1 MSKWINIEDS
11 LPELHLEVI
20 VGNKYDVSTD
30 YLISNGNSNGDEEI
44 EWLKHGHDGWICTHW
59 QKLPKRPTDG

>member
-11 LPELHLEVI
+11 LPKLHLEVI
-20 VGNKYDVSTD
+20 VGNKYDVGTD
-30 YLISNGNSNGDEEI
+30 YLISNVDEKI

-59 QKLPKRPTDG
+59 QKLPKPPTYA